1 MLKRLSFSLLVVGIA
16 GCQVGGIPSNAEWV
30 NIKTPGADRHADR
43 IECHGEAIKAFPATA
58 KTVGGSGVQSSCT
71 GAGYTTSCTSTGGT
85 IVMDADSVKREGTER
100 SCMRARG
107 WRPMVNGVDAD
118 PDK

>member
-1 MLKRLSFSLLVVGIA
+1 MRKRLWLSLLLAGVA
-16 GCQVGGIPSNAEWV
+16 GCQSGGIPSNAEWV
-30 NIKTPGADRHADR
+30 NIKTPAADRHADR
-43 IECHGEAIKAFPATA
+43 VECQREAIKAYPATA
-58 KTVGGSGVQSSCT
+58 KAVGGAGVQSSCT

-85 IVMDADSVKREGTER
+85 IVLDTDSVKRESVER
-100 SCMRARG
+100 KCMRARG